1 MKSLVLFSR
10 ENCDLCERLA
20 EALSPL
26 IAGRATLD
34 VVDIDEDPELVRR
47 YGLRIPV
54 LIGGDNELSGF
65 PLDVDRVQRYLA
77 DSDG

>member
-10 ENCDLCERLA
+10 EDCDLCERLSA
-20 EALSPL
+20 ALSPL
-26 IAGRATLD
+26 IAGRATLEM
-34 VVDIDEDPELVRR
+34 VDIDDDPALVKR

-54 LIGGDNELSGF
+54 LVGGDNELSGF
-65 PLDVDRVQRYLA
+65 PLDVDRVERYLV

>member
-10 ENCDLCERLA
+10 EDCGLCERLA

-34 VVDIDEDPELVRR
+34 VVDIDDDPALVER

-54 LIGGDNELSGF
+54 LVGGDNELSGF
-65 PLDVDRVQRYLA
+65 PLDVDCVERYLA

>member
-10 ENCDLCERLA
+10 EDCDHCDRLA

-26 IAGRATLD
+26 IAGRAKLE
-34 VVDIDEDPELVRR
+34 VVDIDDDPALVER

-54 LIGGDNELSGF
+54 LVGGNNELSGF
-65 PLDVDRVQRYLA
+65 PLDVDRVERYLA
-77 DSDG
+77 ESDG